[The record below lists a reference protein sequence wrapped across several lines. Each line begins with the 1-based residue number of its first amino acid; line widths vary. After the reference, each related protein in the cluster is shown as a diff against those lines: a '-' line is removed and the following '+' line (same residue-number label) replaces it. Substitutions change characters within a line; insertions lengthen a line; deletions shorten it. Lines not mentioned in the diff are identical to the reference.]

1 MKYIIKL
8 RRQEQ
13 LSLNEIEDKIRGA
26 RQSFDYV
33 EVQFGSNF
41 SRFIKIAFCKD
52 QTYCIGFNFWNA
64 EFSIKTNMMIK
75 QYPKTVVNRLASYLT
90 TWVNRL
96 NHQ

>member
-1 MKYIIKL
+1 MKQILTVPHKDRINI
-8 RRQEQ
+8 
-13 LSLNEIEDKIRGA
+13 NEIEPKIRNA
-26 RQSFDYV
+26 RSSNDYILV
-33 EVQFGSNF
+33 NFGN
-41 SRFIKIAFCKD
+41 RGQWIKIAFCKD

>member
-8 RRQEQ
+8 RRQEK
-13 LSLNEIEDKIRGA
+13 LSLNEIEDKMRSA
-26 RQSFDYV
+26 RQSFDYI

-52 QTYCIGFNFWNA
+52 QTYVIGFNFWNA

-75 QYPKTVVNRLASYLT
+75 QYPKIVISRLANYLT

-96 NHQ
+96 NH